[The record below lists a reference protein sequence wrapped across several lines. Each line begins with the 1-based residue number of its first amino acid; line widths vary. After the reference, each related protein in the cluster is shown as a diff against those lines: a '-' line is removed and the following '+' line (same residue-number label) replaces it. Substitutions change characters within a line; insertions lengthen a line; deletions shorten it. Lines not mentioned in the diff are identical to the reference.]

1 MDSSGS
7 LSERRGW
14 RSFRSTGN
22 GRGRVLRH
30 RVERDPHRGVHAPA
44 IPAFTSPIPVFT
56 SAIPTF
62 TLAIPAF
69 TSAIRAFTAR
79 RSERSRPGDLG
90 VHVRDPSVHVPAI

>member
-30 RVERDPHRGVHAPA
+30 RVERDPHRGVHAQA
-44 IPAFTSPIPVFT
+44 IPAFTFQIPVFT

-69 TSAIRAFTAR
+69 TSR
-79 RSERSRPGDLG
+79 RSGRSHPGDLSVHVGDPG
-90 VHVRDPSVHVPAI
+90 VHVAAI